1 MRNKGGNEMTNEEA
15 IEIIKIAI
23 AEVEWESP
31 LDYAAAFEVAIKALK
46 EQARWIPVSEEM
58 AKFPCLACD
67 KFSQIFIPCG
77 VVTINNRCY
86 DGIDFMGDVKKFL
99 RGKEGTIGGKKAYI
113 LPREIIAWMPM
124 PEPMKEGD

>member
-1 MRNKGGNEMTNEEA
+1 MKREEA
-15 IEIIKIAI
+15 IKWIEYHIDI
-23 AEVEWESP
+23 S
-31 LDYAAAFEVAIKALK
+31 DYDEDDDLLTALKMAVKALK
-46 EQARWIPVSEEM
+46 KQPKWITVSEEM

-99 RGKEGTIGGKKAYI
+99 RGKEGTIDGKKAYI

-124 PEPMKEGD
+124 PEAYKTEDE

>member
-1 MRNKGGNEMTNEEA
+1 MTRKEVIDTLKLA
-15 IEIIKIAI
+15 K
-23 AEVEWESP
+23 AEVEWEYP
-31 LDYAAAFEVAIKALK
+31 MNYAAAFDMAIDALEK
-46 EQARWIPVSEEM
+46 QPKWITVSEEM
-58 AKFPCLACD
+58 AKLPCLACD

-113 LPREIIAWMPM
+113 LPREIIAWMPL
-124 PEPMKEGD
+124 PEPPEEEENDTQRSN

>member
-1 MRNKGGNEMTNEEA
+1 MTKEEA
-15 IEIIKIAI
+15 IKWIEYHIDI
-23 AEVEWESP
+23 S
-31 LDYAAAFEVAIKALK
+31 DYDEDDDLLTALKMAVKALEK
-46 EQARWIPVSEEM
+46 QPKWITVSEEM

-86 DGIDFMGDVKKFL
+86 DGIDFIGDVKKFL

-113 LPREIIAWMPM
+113 LPREITAWMPL
-124 PEPMKEGD
+124 PEPYKGG

>member
-1 MRNKGGNEMTNEEA
+1 MITEEA
-15 IEIIKIAI
+15 ISILRGEV
-23 AEVEWESP
+23 AEVEWNYP
-31 LDYAAAFEVAIKALK
+31 MDYAVAIDTAIQALEK
-46 EQARWIPVSEEM
+46 QPKWITVSEEM

-99 RGKEGTIGGKKAYI
+99 RGKEETIGGKKAYI

-124 PEPMKEGD
+124 PEAYKTEDE

>member
-1 MRNKGGNEMTNEEA
+1 MITEEA
-15 IEIIKIAI
+15 ISILRGEV
-23 AEVEWESP
+23 AEVEWNYP
-31 LDYAAAFEVAIKALK
+31 MDYAVAIDTAIQALEK
-46 EQARWIPVSEEM
+46 QPKWITVSEEM

-99 RGKEGTIGGKKAYI
+99 RGKEETIGGKKSVYFTERDNRMDAY
-113 LPREIIAWMPM
+113 A
-124 PEPMKEGD
+124 GGV